1 MSRNMANKE
10 KRKKINIDLSDNKF
24 KKSVIFHNK
33 LSNTKNLIKIED
45 DDEDE
50 DDFIYDYSTELLN
63 ENKSTGLLSSSPF
76 INSVPCFTVKNE
88 NSKNKIKSRFTF
100 CQNLKTQINF
110 LKSQK
115 QKSIDNDDNSNV
127 LKEKTKII
135 SKNVRKSQMNKQYF
149 RPYSPNIGWKKNKL
163 FNSENQIIRNK
174 KNNQNRKSYEI
185 ILGMKKNSNI
195 DKINNSKKIYRKKNH
210 KRKNNLFYSTDDC
223 YRSHLNNNIKV
234 IDEKKE
240 KKIAL
245 LKILGQNINVATM
258 KIELLRNYIKNK
270 NLNSIKAQ
278 IECNKICCNND
289 LQRLKDKYYNNIE
302 NHSKQIKILKMRL
315 FKAEENFLNINKHKD
330 IISKQQL
337 DFKNKKLHLIE
348 KILLLKKYI
357 SDITKPYSDTNE
369 TYFIDESFEEQTIKD
384 ISFDYSIVRE
394 KIGPNYLSN
403 RNCNINKAF
412 FNEEAL
418 YENKNT
424 KIEPKKI
431 NLFTAKFINTDKEKR
446 HKKFI

>member
-174 KNNQNRKSYEI
+174 KNN
-185 ILGMKKNSNI
+185 
-195 DKINNSKKIYRKKNH
+195 
-210 KRKNNLFYSTDDC
+210 
-223 YRSHLNNNIKV
+223 
-234 IDEKKE
+234 
-240 KKIAL
+240 
-245 LKILGQNINVATM
+245 
-258 KIELLRNYIKNK
+258 
-270 NLNSIKAQ
+270 
-278 IECNKICCNND
+278 
-289 LQRLKDKYYNNIE
+289 
-302 NHSKQIKILKMRL
+302 
-315 FKAEENFLNINKHKD
+315 
-330 IISKQQL
+330 
-337 DFKNKKLHLIE
+337 
-348 KILLLKKYI
+348 
-357 SDITKPYSDTNE
+357 
-369 TYFIDESFEEQTIKD
+369 
-384 ISFDYSIVRE
+384 
-394 KIGPNYLSN
+394 
-403 RNCNINKAF
+403 
-412 FNEEAL
+412 
-418 YENKNT
+418 
-424 KIEPKKI
+424 
-431 NLFTAKFINTDKEKR
+431 
-446 HKKFI
+446 